1 MGNTV
6 LIIDDDQQLCE
17 LLAEYLALQG
27 FIVSSIHDGIE
38 ALTHLRTHSYDALVL
53 DIMLPGMQGLD
64 VLKALN
70 KFDDTPVL
78 MLTARGEDTDKIVGL
93 EMGADDYLAKP
104 CNPRELSARLRAIL
118 RRSDEKPIVDSKQK
132 DNAQIEVGDTILNVA
147 TRTATHIGLTLTL
160 TSAEFNMLR
169 VLMLQSGSVVSKD
182 VLSEKALGRP
192 ISAYD
197 RSVDVHISKIR
208 KKLVDVGAP
217 NLIVSVRGS
226 GYQFVGEA
234 ST

>member
-1 MGNTV
+1 MDNTV

-38 ALTHLRTHSYDALVL
+38 ALTHLRTHSYDVLVL

-70 KFDDTPVL
+70 TFDDTPVL

-118 RRSDEKPIVDSKQK
+118 RRSDENPLVNKERKNCSKIK
-132 DNAQIEVGDTILNVA
+132 VGDTILNVA
-147 TRTATHIGLTLTL
+147 TRTVTHTGFTLSL

-169 VLMLQSGSVVSKD
+169 VLMQQSGSVVSKD

-208 KKLVDVGAP
+208 KKLVDAGAQ

-226 GYQFVGEA
+226 GYQFLGSAA
-234 ST
+234 S